1 MLQERNRREA
11 GFDMEAGIGMEAALE
26 QRGHQDQDQDQD
38 QDHQDEQAQVKIK
51 ASGITKVY
59 AGKKN
64 TFTALDP
71 VSFEIRQNE
80 FVSFV
85 GPSGCGKSSLLR
97 ILAGLEDASSGDLQ
111 ISGHEIDGPGAD
123 RGMVFQSYTLFP
135 WLTVRENI
143 EFGLTLK
150 GMPLFEKRRIANH
163 FMELVKLTK
172 FAKSYPKELS
182 GGMKQRV
189 AIARALANNPE
200 VLLMDEPFGALD
212 PQTKNAMQEMLL
224 QLWEREKTTIV
235 FITHDIEEAIFL
247 SQRVYVMQAHPG
259 RIKQTVQIPPDIRS
273 AAGGGRDSE
282 AFLQLKR
289 QVVGYIGNSHD

>member
-1 MLQERNRREA
+1 MLSTLPQTGRPVAPAA
-11 GFDMEAGIGMEAALE
+11 GP
-26 QRGHQDQDQDQD
+26 
-38 QDHQDEQAQVKIK
+38 VKIEAK
-51 ASGITKVY
+51 AITKVY
-59 AGKKN
+59 GGKKGA
-64 TFTALDP
+64 FTALDP
-71 VSFEIRQNE
+71 VSFDIREQE

-97 ILAGLEDASSGDLQ
+97 ILAGLEEASSGELY
-111 ISGHEIDGPGAD
+111 ISGQAIDGPGAD

-135 WLTVRENI
+135 WLTVRQNI

-150 GMPLFEKRRIANH
+150 GVPLLEKRQIADH
-163 FMELVKLTK
+163 FMELVQLTK

-212 PQTKNAMQEMLL
+212 PQTKNSMQEMLL
-224 QLWEREKTTIV
+224 NLWEKEKTTVV

-259 RIKQTVQIPPDIRS
+259 RIKQTVHVPPGLRS
-273 AAGGGRDSE
+273 DAGCRDSE

-289 QVVGYIGNSHD
+289 EIVSHIGAAPEEE

>member
-1 MLQERNRREA
+1 MASAAEAYRQQEPVES
-11 GFDMEAGIGMEAALE
+11 
-26 QRGHQDQDQDQD
+26 
-38 QDHQDEQAQVKIK
+38 QVKIE
-51 ASGITKVY
+51 ASELSKVY
-59 AGKKN
+59 VTGKKSS
-64 TFTALDP
+64 FLALDR
-71 VSFEIRQNE
+71 VSFDVRQNE

-97 ILAGLEDASSGDLQ
+97 IVAGLEEATEGSLLNSGK
-111 ISGHEIDGPGAD
+111 EIDGPGAD

-150 GMPLFEKRRIANH
+150 GVPLLEKRRIGER

-212 PQTKNAMQEMLL
+212 PQTKNSMQEMLL
-224 QLWEREKTTIV
+224 EIWEKEKTTVV

-247 SQRVYVMQAHPG
+247 SQRIYVMQAHPG
-259 RIKQTVQIPPDIRS
+259 RIAQTVQVPR
-273 AAGGGRDSE
+273 GLRTQEHVRESE
-282 AFLQLKR
+282 TFLKLKK
-289 QVVGYIGNSHD
+289 QIHGYIGGEEH

>member
-1 MLQERNRREA
+1 
-11 GFDMEAGIGMEAALE
+11 MEALNLDYSKVPSSET
-26 QRGHQDQDQDQD
+26 
-38 QDHQDEQAQVKIK
+38 VKSVRKID
-51 ASGITKVY
+51 AVDVTKVY
-59 AGKKN
+59 STKKSN
-64 TFTALDP
+64 FVALDR
-71 VSFEIRQNE
+71 VSFHVDAHE

-97 ILAGLEDASSGDLQ
+97 IIAGLEPLTMGNLS

-135 WLTVRENI
+135 WLSVRENI

-150 GMPLFEKRRIANH
+150 GVPLFEKRAISDH
-163 FMELVKLTK
+163 FMELVGLNK
-172 FAKSYPKELS
+172 FAKSLPKELS

-200 VLLMDEPFGALD
+200 VMLMDEPFGALD
-212 PQTKNAMQEMLL
+212 PQTKNSMQELL
-224 QLWEREKTTIV
+224 LRIWEKEKTTVV

-259 RIKQTVQIPPDIRS
+259 TIRS
-273 AAGGGRDSE
+273 EIVIPHGLREVEDVKDSE
-282 AFLQLKR
+282 AFVKLKK
-289 QVVGYIGNSHD
+289 QVISLIGHHDE

>member
-1 MLQERNRREA
+1 MIVSANAAMQVSEKADLIGLSGPIKIEA
-11 GFDMEAGIGMEAALE
+11 
-26 QRGHQDQDQDQD
+26 
-38 QDHQDEQAQVKIK
+38 K
-51 ASGITKVY
+51 GITKVY
-59 AGKKN
+59 GGKKGA
-64 TFTALDP
+64 FTALDP
-71 VSFEIRQNE
+71 VSFDIRENE

-97 ILAGLEDASSGDLQ
+97 ILAGLEEASSGELY
-111 ISGHEIDGPGAD
+111 ISGKEIDGPGVD

-135 WLTVRENI
+135 WLTVRQNI

-150 GMPLFEKRRIANH
+150 GIPLFEKRQIADH
-163 FMELVKLTK
+163 FMELVQLTK
-172 FAKSYPKELS
+172 FAKSFPKELS

-212 PQTKNAMQEMLL
+212 PQTKNSMQEMLL
-224 QLWEREKTTIV
+224 NLWEKEKTTVV

-259 RIKQTVQIPPDIRS
+259 RIKQTVQIPAGLRSSPD
-273 AAGGGRDSE
+273 GRDSE
-282 AFLQLKR
+282 AFLKLKR
-289 QVVGYIGNSHD
+289 QIVAHIGESHDHD

>member
-1 MLQERNRREA
+1 MKPVQTLEA
-11 GFDMEAGIGMEAALE
+11 LDRTDRMDRQRSGESEAP
-26 QRGHQDQDQDQD
+26 
-38 QDHQDEQAQVKIK
+38 VKIEAK
-51 ASGITKVY
+51 GISKIY
-59 AGKKN
+59 SSKKSD
-64 TFTALDP
+64 FVALDS
-71 VSFEIRQNE
+71 VSFDIRQNE

-97 ILAGLEDASSGDLQ
+97 ILAGLEEASSGELHV
-111 ISGHEIDGPGAD
+111 SGHEIDGPGAD

-150 GMPLFEKRRIANH
+150 GMPLFEKRRIADH
-163 FMELVKLTK
+163 FMELVQLTK

-212 PQTKNAMQEMLL
+212 PQTKGSMQEMLL
-224 QLWEREKTTIV
+224 DLWEKEKTTIV

-259 RIKQTVQIPPDIRS
+259 RIKHTVQIPEALRKGVD
-273 AAGGGRDSE
+273 GRDSD
-282 AFLQLKR
+282 AFLHLKR
-289 QVVGYIGNSHD
+289 HIVAHIGDTSVH

>member
-1 MLQERNRREA
+1 MLST
-11 GFDMEAGIGMEAALE
+11 AALAGE
-26 QRGHQDQDQDQD
+26 
-38 QDHQDEQAQVKIK
+38 EVKSAAGSIK
-51 ASGITKVY
+51 IEAKGITKVY
-59 AGKKN
+59 GGNKGA
-64 TFTALDP
+64 FTALDP
-71 VSFEIRQNE
+71 VSFDIRENE

-97 ILAGLEDASSGDLQ
+97 ILAGLEEASSGELY
-111 ISGHEIDGPGAD
+111 ISGKEIDGPGAD

-135 WLTVRENI
+135 WLTVRQNI

-150 GMPLFEKRRIANH
+150 GIPLLEKRQIANH
-163 FMELVKLTK
+163 FMELVHLTK

-212 PQTKNAMQEMLL
+212 PQTKNSMQEMLL
-224 QLWEREKTTIV
+224 NLWEREKTTVV

-259 RIKQTVQIPPDIRS
+259 RIKQTVDIP
-273 AAGGGRDSE
+273 AGLRTAKGGRDSE

-289 QVVGYIGNSHD
+289 QIVSHIGESHDSDGLNE

>member
-1 MLQERNRREA
+1 MMHALRVEA
-11 GFDMEAGIGMEAALE
+11 SM
-26 QRGHQDQDQDQD
+26 DQVTA
-38 QDHQDEQAQVKIK
+38 ETKIK
-51 ASGITKVY
+51 AVDVSKVY
-59 AGKKN
+59 STKKSQ
-64 TFTALDP
+64 FVALDS
-71 VSFEIRQNE
+71 VSFHINAHE

-97 ILAGLEDASSGDLQ
+97 ILAGLETMTSGTLTV
-111 ISGHEIDGPGAD
+111 SGHDIDGPGAD

-135 WLTVRENI
+135 WLSVRENI

-150 GMPLFEKRRIANH
+150 GVPLFEKRAIADH
-163 FMELVKLTK
+163 FMEMVGLQK
-172 FAKSYPKELS
+172 FARSLPKELS

-212 PQTKNAMQEMLL
+212 PQTKNAMQELL
-224 QLWEREKTTIV
+224 LRIWEKEKTTVV

-259 RIKQTVQIPPDIRS
+259 TIRKEIVIPR
-273 AAGGGRDSE
+273 GLRDVEDVKDSD
-282 AFLQLKR
+282 AFLKLKK
-289 QVVGYIGNSHD
+289 QIISLIGHHEE

>member
-1 MLQERNRREA
+1 MLSAVNQSEKVDGEELPVA
-11 GFDMEAGIGMEAALE
+11 
-26 QRGHQDQDQDQD
+26 
-38 QDHQDEQAQVKIK
+38 VKIEAK
-51 ASGITKVY
+51 EVSKVY
-59 AGKKN
+59 RSKKGP
-64 TFTALDP
+64 FVALDS
-71 VSFEIRQNE
+71 VSFDIRQNE

-97 ILAGLEDASSGDLQ
+97 IVAGLEEASSGELH
-111 ISGHEIDGPGAD
+111 ISGREIDGPGAD

-150 GMPLFEKRRIANH
+150 GVPLFEKRRIADH
-163 FMELVKLTK
+163 FMELVHLTR

-212 PQTKNAMQEMLL
+212 PQTKGSMQEMLL
-224 QLWEREKTTIV
+224 EVWEKEKTTVV

-259 RIKQTVQIPPDIRS
+259 TIKETVLIPRGLRKNVD
-273 AAGGGRDSE
+273 GRDSE
-282 AFLQLKR
+282 EFLRLKR
-289 QVVGYIGNSHD
+289 NIVACIGETTAY